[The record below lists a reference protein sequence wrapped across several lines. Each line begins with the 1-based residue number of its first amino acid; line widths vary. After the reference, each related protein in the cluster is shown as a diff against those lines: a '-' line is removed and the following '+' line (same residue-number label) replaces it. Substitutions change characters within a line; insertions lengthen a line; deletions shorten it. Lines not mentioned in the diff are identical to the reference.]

1 MKENGYLEISL
12 NKVVGQEVN
21 RVLER
26 ISAEIKEQYGGCG
39 LINDGLDIALSIID
53 KYLAESEDT

>member
-21 RVLER
+21 RVLEQIR
-26 ISAEIKEQYGGCG
+26 AEIKEQYGGCG
-39 LINDGLDIALSIID
+39 LINDGLDMALSIID
-53 KYLAESEDT
+53 KHLSESEG

>member
-21 RVLER
+21 SVLEQIR
-26 ISAEIKEQYGGCG
+26 AEIKEQYGGCG

-53 KYLAESEDT
+53 KHIRGKENE